1 MKTQTIKINSVSQ
14 KQDIALA
21 ARILKDGGLVALPT
35 ETVYG
40 LGANAFDENAVK
52 NIFIAKG
59 RPQDNPLIVH
69 ISEFD
74 EIYNLVSHVPESAK
88 ALADKYWPG
97 PMTIILKKSSLVP
110 DVVSAGLDTV
120 AVRLPRHDIT
130 RAIIKE
136 AGVPIAAPSA
146 NLSGSP
152 SPTTAQSVFDDMNGK
167 IPLIV
172 DGGACKIGVESTVI
186 SLLGDKPSVLRP
198 GGITPEQISDVLGE
212 VEIDEAVLHEI
223 DKSKKVASPGMK
235 YKHYAPK
242 TRVIIVK
249 GDKESYLDFLE
260 KCSGNF
266 GALCFEED
274 AEYLNCKYVTYGKE
288 NNSLS
293 QSQRLFN
300 ALREADSLGVDVVY
314 ARYPF
319 DDGIGL
325 AVINRLLR
333 SAAFEV
339 IEVKK

>member
-1 MKTQTIKINSVSQ
+1 MKTEIIKIDSPLQTQEIKN
-14 KQDIALA
+14 A
-21 ARILKDGGLVALPT
+21 AKLLKSGNLVALPT

-40 LGANAFDENAVK
+40 LGANALDENAVK
-52 NIFIAKG
+52 KIFEAKG

-74 EIYNLVSHVPESAK
+74 EIYNLVTDVPQSAK
-88 ALADKYWPG
+88 ALAREYWPG
-97 PMTIILKKSSLVP
+97 PMTIILKKTSLVP
-110 DVVSAGLDTV
+110 DAVSAGLDTV
-120 AVRLPRHDIT
+120 AVRLPNHDVT

-172 DGGACKIGVESTVI
+172 DGGPCQIGVESTVI
-186 SLLGDKPSVLRP
+186 SLLGEKPSVLRP
-198 GGITPEQISDVLGE
+198 GGITPEQIASVLGE
-212 VEIDEAVLHEI
+212 VEIDNAVLHDI
-223 DKSKKVASPGMK
+223 GNAKNVASPGMK

-242 TRVIIVK
+242 TKVIIVK
-249 GDKESYLDFLE
+249 GDREKYLDFLK
-260 KCSGNF
+260 KCDGNF
-266 GALCFEED
+266 GALCFVED
-274 AEYLNCKYVTYGKE
+274 ADSVSCKYVTYGKE

-293 QSQRLFN
+293 QSNRLFN

-319 DDGIGL
+319 EDGMGL

-339 IEVKK
+339 IEV

>member
-1 MKTQTIKINSVSQ
+1 
-14 KQDIALA
+14 
-21 ARILKDGGLVALPT
+21 LKNGGLVALPT

-40 LGANAFDENAVK
+40 LGANALDEEAVK
-52 NIFIAKG
+52 SIFAAKG

-74 EIYNLVSHVPESAK
+74 EIYNLVKEVPESAK
-88 ALADKYWPG
+88 ALAEKYWPG
-97 PMTIILKKSSLVP
+97 PMTLILKKSELVP

-120 AVRLPRHDIT
+120 AVRLPNHEIT
-130 RAIIKE
+130 RAIIKSS
-136 AGVPIAAPSA
+136 GVPIAAPSA

-172 DGGACKIGVESTVI
+172 DGGACQIGVESTVI
-186 SLLGDKPSVLRP
+186 SLLGDEPSILRP
-198 GGITPEQISDVLGE
+198 GGITPEQVCAVLGK
-212 VEIDEAVLHEI
+212 VEIDNAVFHKI
-223 DKSKKVASPGMK
+223 DNSQKVASPGMK

-242 TRVIIVK
+242 TKVVIVK
-249 GDKESYLDFLE
+249 GDQEEYLDFLK
-260 KCSGNF
+260 KCAGSF

-274 AEYLNCKYVTYGKE
+274 AEFVECKYVTFGKE

-293 QSQRLFN
+293 QSNRLFN
-300 ALREADSLGVDVVY
+300 ALREADSLGVDIVY

-319 DDGIGL
+319 EDGMGL

-339 IEVKK
+339 IEVEK